1 MNRKDFRQK
10 TGMLFLEN
18 LVKEIKLTF
27 HKTAPPAVQA
37 LRFLGPCSY
46 VAKNK
51 T

>member
-1 MNRKDFRQK
+1 MKNKDFRPK
-10 TGMLFLEN
+10 TGMPSLEN

-27 HKTAPPAVQA
+27 HKTALPAVQA

-51 T
+51 I